1 MRDATRVP
9 GGVLAH
15 LADAHVV
22 SLISKQQ
29 VEVAAHDGRPLG
41 KRRPRQLL
49 TRAQVVR
56 ELVEKPGITLRRA
69 ADHHA
74 VRACLAEN
82 RVEVII
88 GTHVA
93 VGNDRNLHGLLHLG
107 NFLPVRM
114 AHVELLARTSVHR
127 NGLDTRRL
135 GQLRDFH
142 DVDMRRIPSDA
153 HLHRKGHLHGLA
165 HGAENREGL
174 LRLAHKCRPLTIF
187 YDFRRRTAHI
197 EVEDICRTQFFHVLR
212 GLSRQ
217 GRVAREELHDQR
229 PFLRPRLQHGQRV
242 LVVEMDTRTA
252 HHFGVAERA
261 AHVVRDD
268 AVGDVRN
275 AGHWRKKYRGI
286 EVEFSQ
292 LHAHAFGFLS

>member
-1 MRDATRVP
+1 M
-9 GGVLAH
+9 
-15 LADAHVV
+15 
-22 SLISKQQ
+22 
-29 VEVAAHDGRPLG
+29 
-41 KRRPRQLL
+41 
-49 TRAQVVR
+49 R

-174 LRLAHKCRPLTIF
+174 LRLTHKCRALAILH
-187 YDFRRRTAHI
+187 DFGRGATHV
-197 EVEDICRTQFFHVLR
+197 EVEDVRRTQILHVLR
-212 GLSRQ
+212 GLGRQSR
-217 GRVAREELHDQR
+217 
-229 PFLRPRLQHGQRV
+229 
-242 LVVEMDTRTA
+242 VVSE
-252 HHFGVAERA
+252 
-261 AHVVRDD
+261 
-268 AVGDVRN
+268 
-275 AGHWRKKYRGI
+275 
-286 EVEFSQ
+286 
-292 LHAHAFGFLS
+292 